1 MHLLYTIICGCTTL
15 YNTSVILT
23 PYKTPPYTS
32 RTCIRV
38 YNNIIV
44 GIFYYVL
51 STMGDTPQ
59 YTGSVLL
66 DTVCTRFFCIT
77 EALWSEVTFWE
88 YGKVIVVLCRCG
100 IRYCNYYAH
109 YPFRTLPTMC
119 ITYSVHYRA
128 PPRQGR
134 PKLSEYSGN
143 PGKLSDNSELSQIQ
157 VIF

>member
-1 MHLLYTIICGCTTL
+1 MHLLYTIICECTTL

-44 GIFYYVL
+44 GIFYYIL

-66 DTVCTRFFCIT
+66 DTVCTGFFCIT

-100 IRYCNYYAH
+100 HYARLSSVHSAH
-109 YPFRTLPTMC
+109 YLFRTLPSATAP
-119 ITYSVHYRA
+119 RA
-128 PPRQGR
+128 AQIVRIFRQSWEVVR
-134 PKLSEYSGN
+134 QFRIISDPGN
-143 PGKLSDNSELSQIQ
+143 ILNSS
-157 VIF
+157 

>member
-66 DTVCTRFFCIT
+66 DTVCTRFFCVT

-88 YGKVIVVLCRCG
+88 YGKVIVALCRCD
-100 IRYCNYYAH
+100 YYA
-109 YPFRTLPTMC
+109 YCPLCTLSILY
-119 ITYSVHYRA
+119 ITERHRA
-128 PPRQGR
+128 KGGPNCQNIPAILGSCQT
-134 PKLSEYSGN
+134 
-143 PGKLSDNSELSQIQ
+143 IQ
-157 VIF
+157 NYLRSR